1 LKTETLMKMFP
12 ETVHLSSLE
21 ELHRDNFRQSGKHKV
36 GSDLI
41 NYLFLLYKPFGE

>member
-1 LKTETLMKMFP
+1 MKTETLMKMFP
-12 ETVHLSSLE
+12 EKKHLSNLE
-21 ELHRDNFRQSGKHKV
+21 ELHRDNYRPKGKHNV